1 MDIRNDLHKIIDT
14 IEDQDLLRSIYDL
27 LDMTKS
33 RPGELWNSLSNSEK
47 EMVLN
52 AEGRIQKAN
61 GKITHDEMLRR
72 NNKWLQE

>member
-14 IEDQDLLRSIYDL
+14 IEDQDLLKSIYDL

-33 RPGELWNSLSNSEK
+33 RPGDLWNSLSVHEK
-47 EMVLN
+47 DVVL
-52 AEGRIQKAN
+52 KADARTQTSI
-61 GKITHDEMLRR
+61 GKITNDEMLRR